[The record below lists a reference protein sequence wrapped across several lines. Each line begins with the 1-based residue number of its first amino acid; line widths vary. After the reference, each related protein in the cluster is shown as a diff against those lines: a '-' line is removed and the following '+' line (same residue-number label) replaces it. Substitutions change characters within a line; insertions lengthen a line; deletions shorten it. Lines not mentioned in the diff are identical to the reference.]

1 MQQYYS
7 IKKDGNTLYLDND
20 DLHHIKNV
28 MRMKEN
34 DKVIV
39 VYSSKSYICFLN
51 KDLISCTIEKVFKE
65 NENNTSF
72 KVYVPLLSE
81 DKMSNIFKYGTS
93 LGITEYIVVLY
104 DHCKYKLNKKDYDK
118 KLNRWNKIIKEASEQ
133 SYRIYKPI
141 IKQIITVD
149 NIYDNNDVKLLCS
162 LDTNNVKDIKEVLNS
177 NSSDDTI
184 SVAFGPEGG
193 FKSEEEKQLEDK
205 GFIKVSLGNNV
216 LRTELVPLY
225 IASVKSYL
233 NGSDI
238 NE

>member
-28 MRMKEN
+28 MRMNEN

-39 VYSSKSYICFLN
+39 VYSSKSYMCFLN

-65 NENNTSF
+65 KENNTSF

-104 DHCKYKLNKKDYDK
+104 DRCKYKLNKKDYDK

-149 NIYDNNDVKLLCS
+149 NICDNNSVKLLCS
-162 LDTNNVKDIKEVLNS
+162 LDKNNVKSIKEILNS
-177 NSSDDTI
+177 NSSNDTI